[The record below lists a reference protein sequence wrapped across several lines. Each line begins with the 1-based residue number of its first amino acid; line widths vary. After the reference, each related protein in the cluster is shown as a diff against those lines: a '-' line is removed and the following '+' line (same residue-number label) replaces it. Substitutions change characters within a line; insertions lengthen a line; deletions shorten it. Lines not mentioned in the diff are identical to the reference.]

1 MIERVIDRELR
12 PEIQAIHQTL
22 LQIADVA
29 DMVRDLAELQRKG
42 PISPQKLNGIHA
54 RAVYVAHNLRQIASG
69 NRTRR

>member
-1 MIERVIDRELR
+1 MIDTQSP
-12 PEIQAIHQTL
+12 PEVQAIHQTL

-42 PISPQKLNGIHA
+42 PVSTEKLNGIHA

-69 NRTRR
+69 NHTRR